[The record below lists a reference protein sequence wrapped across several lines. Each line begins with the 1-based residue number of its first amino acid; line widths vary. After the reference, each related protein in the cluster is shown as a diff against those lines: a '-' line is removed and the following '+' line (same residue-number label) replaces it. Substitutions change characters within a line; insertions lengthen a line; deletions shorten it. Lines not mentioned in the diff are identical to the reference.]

1 MIGLGKANR
10 EFIVAIAGH
19 REQGMVGGLIV
30 IGVGSIERWMGKSV
44 SLHGDVY
51 GVVGA
56 RLSDL
61 ASEQTDSIL
70 YVSGQCCPW
79 GCRIEN
85 IHRVRLPYTG
95 PSVVIS
101 LVIGSP
107 MENFGSRN

>member
-10 EFIVAIAGH
+10 EFIAAIAG
-19 REQGMVGGLIV
+19 RRKQGMVGGLIL
-30 IGVGSIERWMGKSV
+30 IGVGFIERWMGKSI
-44 SLHGDVY
+44 SLDGCLY

-70 YVSGQCCPW
+70 YVSDQCYPR

-85 IHRVRLPYTG
+85 IHRVRLPYTV

>member
-1 MIGLGKANR
+1 MIRLGKANR
-10 EFIVAIAGH
+10 EFIAAIAGY
-19 REQGMVGGLIV
+19 RKQGMVGGLIV
-30 IGVGSIERWMGKSV
+30 IGVRFIERWMGKSV
-44 SLHGDVY
+44 SLDGCLY

-70 YVSGQCCPW
+70 YVSSQCYPW

-85 IHRVRLPYTG
+85 IRRVRLHYTG

-101 LVIGSP
+101 LLIGSP
-107 MENFGSRN
+107 MGNFGSRN